1 MLEKENESLN
11 QQLIKMQLEIERMSS
26 TEQSANNRSILTL
39 ENLASNPSPFL
50 QQDLKDLR
58 DDNASLH
65 SELMSTQRKLFKA
78 KERIKKVAAGSVD
91 RESFV
96 APRKF
101 GCHSKKKE
109 ELENQIA
116 LLQSDLKDAY
126 ARIEKLEAEVKRH
139 RNIALQSKHKSETDR
154 LRVRVSTSND

>member
-1 MLEKENESLN
+1 M
-11 QQLIKMQLEIERMSS
+11 
-26 TEQSANNRSILTL
+26 
-39 ENLASNPSPFL
+39 

-91 RESFV
+91 REKVSLLQENL
-96 APRKF
+96 AAIQ
-101 GCHSKKKE
+101 KKKE
-109 ELENQIA
+109 DLENQVA
-116 LLQSDLKDAY
+116 LLQNDLKDAY

-154 LRVRVSTSND
+154 LRVRQYEQRLKHERENVSIGKKLLKALQAN